1 MPTRPS
7 LWDQTSSSGPL
18 TTWSVLFLPPRSEY
32 GYQRH
37 SKQPGRSECV
47 RCCDPPATHPMYYP
61 MPQINMTILKGEKGD
76 RGDRGFHGKLGK
88 AGAAGK
94 KGEMGFKGQKGNM
107 GSPGESY
114 KTNYAAF
121 SVGRRK
127 PLHSNDYYQIL
138 VFDTEFVNLYGHF
151 NMFMGK
157 FYCYVP
163 GIYFFSLNVHTWNQ
177 KETYLHI
184 MHNTKEAAI
193 LYAQAS
199 DRSIMQSQSLMIE
212 LQDQDEIWIRLF
224 KGERDNAVFSDEYD
238 TYVTFSGYL
247 RICYHGG
254 PEENN
259 NNTSTPLP
267 LWSQLQAFKFI
278 NTFQHVVVGNQNT
291 SLLETVTSEL
301 LFPARQYDRHTT
313 EPISFYLSG
322 LEELLAW
329 KPTKDDAFNVSTE
342 PLAKRQPPLES
353 HRPRTLVCHDM
364 KGGYLEDR
372 FIQGAKVRDP
382 YVFYH
387 WCYIDIFVY
396 FSHHLVTIPPVV
408 WTNAAHRNGVLM
420 LGTFITEW
428 MEGEKTCES
437 FLAGEEEAYL
447 AVAKQLA
454 AIAEFYHFDGW
465 LINIENTLS
474 ALAAQKMPH
483 FLQHLTAEVHRLVPG
498 GQVLWYD
505 SVLKNGELKW
515 QNELNELNKVYFD
528 ACDGF
533 FTNYNW
539 KEAHLLQTREVAS
552 SRQAD
557 VYVGVDVFGRGDV
570 VSSGFDIK
578 KSLQMIREQGLS
590 VAIFAPGWV
599 YEHLGPRDF
608 LNNEDKF
615 WALLSQLLSIHRIVS
630 LPFCTS
636 FSLGVGNRHFSYG
649 QETRTE
655 PWYNLSAQEIQP
667 IYGSHRMSDRGWV
680 KTRSCLQE
688 AWYGGSC
695 LLLEGAISP
704 KADHIT
710 ARLFS
715 FQMPAPSRL
724 FLVLI
729 FKHKSHF
736 HDMALAP
743 LLTTRESWSHPDRGA
758 STLSGEPTR
767 HTPSLLHTPPPD
779 LARLLRGCEQ
789 RGEHGWQN
797 RTMHVDDGKKGRK
810 VSLCAWL
817 AEALW
822 TVRMDLVIARQPLS
836 HLSHYSLARC
846 YELEL
851 QNCFLDELSLTVSR
865 RQPGQEEM
873 PFACRLGK
881 IWVLDAASLHSLS
894 TPNATSSMLP
904 MDASHVHWH
913 RPSARQLSVSLTLSW
928 TYPPSRATCFRVH
941 HRSGSCVRDSEPPL
955 LLLGEAHACLYR
967 VTQLAVPNP
976 ETLSSCRL
984 EFLVEPVP
992 NNGSHID
999 PA

>member
-1 MPTRPS
+1 MILLIIFS
-7 LWDQTSSSGPL
+7 
-18 TTWSVLFLPPRSEY
+18 FL
-32 GYQRH
+32 
-37 SKQPGRSECV
+37 
-47 RCCDPPATHPMYYP
+47 
-61 MPQINMTILKGEKGD
+61 
-76 RGDRGFHGKLGK
+76 
-88 AGAAGK
+88 
-94 KGEMGFKGQKGNM
+94 
-107 GSPGESY
+107 
-114 KTNYAAF
+114 
-121 SVGRRK
+121 
-127 PLHSNDYYQIL
+127 
-138 VFDTEFVNLYGHF
+138 
-151 NMFMGK
+151 
-157 FYCYVP
+157 
-163 GIYFFSLNVHTWNQ
+163 FFSLQQDMESQRT
-177 KETYLHI
+177 
-184 MHNTKEAAI
+184 
-193 LYAQAS
+193 
-199 DRSIMQSQSLMIE
+199 SIRHRVVNFAP
-212 LQDQDEIWIRLF
+212 D
-224 KGERDNAVFSDEYD
+224 
-238 TYVTFSGYL
+238 
-247 RICYHGG
+247 
-254 PEENN
+254 
-259 NNTSTPLP
+259 PL
-267 LWSQLQAFKFI
+267 
-278 NTFQHVVVGNQNT
+278 
-291 SLLETVTSEL
+291 
-301 LFPARQYDRHTT
+301 PARQYDRHTT

-353 HRPRTLVCHDM
+353 HRPRTLICHDM

-428 MEGEKTCES
+428 MDGEKTCES

-474 ALAAQKMPH
+474 ASSAQKMPH

-505 SVLKNGELKW
+505 SILKNGELKW

-539 KEAHLLQTREVAS
+539 KEVHLLQTREVAS

-557 VYVGVDVFGRGDV
+557 VYIGVDVFGRGDV

-649 QETRTE
+649 QVG

-667 IYGSHRMSDRGWV
+667 IYGSHRISDRGWV
-680 KTRSCLQE
+680 RTRCCLQE
-688 AWYGGSC
+688 AWCGGSS
-695 LLLEGAISP
+695 LLLEGAIPP
-704 KADHIT
+704 KADHI
-710 ARLFS
+710 AASIYAFLKPLFGITRSVSKALLSLPGHS
-715 FQMPAPSRL
+715 FLLQQGAATYSSGATCGSFGPLLHQDGLRNSLPAP
-724 FLVLI
+724 
-729 FKHKSHF
+729 
-736 HDMALAP
+736 MP
-743 LLTTRESWSHPDRGA
+743 
-758 STLSGEPTR
+758 
-767 HTPSLLHTPPPD
+767 
-779 LARLLRGCEQ
+779 
-789 RGEHGWQN
+789 
-797 RTMHVDDGKKGRK
+797 
-810 VSLCAWL
+810 
-817 AEALW
+817 
-822 TVRMDLVIARQPLS
+822 
-836 HLSHYSLARC
+836 HLSRYSLARC

-865 RQPGQEEM
+865 RRPGQEEM
-873 PFACRLGK
+873 PFTCRLGK
-881 IWVLDAASLHSLS
+881 IWVRKCS
-894 TPNATSSMLP
+894 PNYSKFPLP
-904 MDASHVHWH
+904 VLQNWSE
-913 RPSARQLSVSLTLSW
+913 PQLSVSLTLSW

-976 ETLSSCRL
+976 QTLSSCRL

-992 NNGSHID
+992 NDGSHID
-999 PA
+999 PAMWGKLIFVYSNPKLPEDTATLSPHPQPGPSS

>member
-1 MPTRPS
+1 MEGRELDGRQRGAKRAQEES
-7 LWDQTSSSGPL
+7 GRGLEEDQASA
-18 TTWSVLFLPPRSEY
+18 
-32 GYQRH
+32 
-37 SKQPGRSECV
+37 KGR
-47 RCCDPPATHPMYYP
+47 
-61 MPQINMTILKGEKGD
+61 
-76 RGDRGFHGKLGK
+76 FK
-88 AGAAGK
+88 AGLSLQQD
-94 KGEMGFKGQKGNM
+94 M
-107 GSPGESY
+107 ESQR
-114 KTNYAAF
+114 TSIRHRVVNFAPD
-121 SVGRRK
+121 
-127 PLHSNDYYQIL
+127 PL
-138 VFDTEFVNLYGHF
+138 
-151 NMFMGK
+151 
-157 FYCYVP
+157 
-163 GIYFFSLNVHTWNQ
+163 
-177 KETYLHI
+177 
-184 MHNTKEAAI
+184 
-193 LYAQAS
+193 
-199 DRSIMQSQSLMIE
+199 
-212 LQDQDEIWIRLF
+212 
-224 KGERDNAVFSDEYD
+224 
-238 TYVTFSGYL
+238 
-247 RICYHGG
+247 
-254 PEENN
+254 
-259 NNTSTPLP
+259 
-267 LWSQLQAFKFI
+267 
-278 NTFQHVVVGNQNT
+278 
-291 SLLETVTSEL
+291 
-301 LFPARQYDRHTT
+301 PARQYDRHTT

-353 HRPRTLVCHDM
+353 HRPRTLICHDM

-428 MEGEKTCES
+428 MDGEKTCES

-474 ALAAQKMPH
+474 ASSAQKMPH

-505 SVLKNGELKW
+505 SILKNGELKW

-539 KEAHLLQTREVAS
+539 KEVHLLQTREVAS

-557 VYVGVDVFGRGDV
+557 VYIGVDVFGRGDV

-667 IYGSHRMSDRGWV
+667 IYGSHRISDRGWV
-680 KTRSCLQE
+680 RTRCCLQE
-688 AWYGGSC
+688 AWCGGSS
-695 LLLEGAISP
+695 LLLEGAIPP
-704 KADHIT
+704 KADHIA

-724 FLVLI
+724 LLVLI
-729 FKHKSHF
+729 FKHESHF
-736 HDMALAP
+736 HDTALAP
-743 LLTTRESWSHPDRGA
+743 LLTTRESWSRPDRGA
-758 STLSGEPTR
+758 STLSGELTR
-767 HTPSLLHTPPPD
+767 HRPSLLHNPPPD

-797 RTMHVDDGKKGRK
+797 R
-810 VSLCAWL
+810 
-817 AEALW
+817 
-822 TVRMDLVIARQPLS
+822 
-836 HLSHYSLARC
+836 C

-865 RQPGQEEM
+865 RRPGQEEM
-873 PFACRLGK
+873 PFTCRLGK
-881 IWVLDAASLHSLS
+881 IWVLDAASLRSLS

-913 RPSARQLSVSLTLSW
+913 RPSAEQLSVSLTLSW

-976 ETLSSCRL
+976 QTLSSCRL

-992 NNGSHID
+992 NDGSHID
-999 PA
+999 PAMWGKLIFVYSNPKLPEDTATLSPHPQPGPSS

>member
-1 MPTRPS
+1 MEGRE
-7 LWDQTSSSGPL
+7 LDARQRGAKRAQEESG
-18 TTWSVLFLPPRSEY
+18 
-32 GYQRH
+32 
-37 SKQPGRSECV
+37 
-47 RCCDPPATHPMYYP
+47 
-61 MPQINMTILKGEKGD
+61 
-76 RGDRGFHGKLGK
+76 RGL
-88 AGAAGK
+88 
-94 KGEMGFKGQKGNM
+94 EEN
-107 GSPGESY
+107 
-114 KTNYAAF
+114 
-121 SVGRRK
+121 
-127 PLHSNDYYQIL
+127 
-138 VFDTEFVNLYGHF
+138 
-151 NMFMGK
+151 
-157 FYCYVP
+157 
-163 GIYFFSLNVHTWNQ
+163 
-177 KETYLHI
+177 
-184 MHNTKEAAI
+184 
-193 LYAQAS
+193 QAS
-199 DRSIMQSQSLMIE
+199 AKGRFKSGLSLQQDMESQRSSVHHRVVNFAP
-212 LQDQDEIWIRLF
+212 D
-224 KGERDNAVFSDEYD
+224 
-238 TYVTFSGYL
+238 
-247 RICYHGG
+247 
-254 PEENN
+254 
-259 NNTSTPLP
+259 PL
-267 LWSQLQAFKFI
+267 
-278 NTFQHVVVGNQNT
+278 
-291 SLLETVTSEL
+291 
-301 LFPARQYDRHTT
+301 PARQYDRHTT

-322 LEELLAW
+322 LEQLLAW

-387 WCYIDIFVY
+387 WCYIDIFIY

-408 WTNAAHRNGVLM
+408 WTNAAHCNGVLM

-428 MEGEKTCES
+428 TDGEKTCES

-454 AIAEFYHFDGW
+454 AIAEFYRFDGW
-465 LINIENTLS
+465 LINIENPLS
-474 ALAAQKMPH
+474 VSAAQKMPH
-483 FLQHLTAEVHRLVPG
+483 FLQLLTAEVHRLVPG
-498 GQVLWYD
+498 GKVLWYD

-539 KEAHLLQTREVAS
+539 KEVHLLRTREVAN
-552 SRQAD
+552 SRQTD

-570 VSSGFDIK
+570 VSSGFDTK
-578 KSLQMIREQGLS
+578 KSLKMIREQGLS
-590 VAIFAPGWV
+590 VALFAPGWV

-649 QETRTE
+649 KETRTE

-667 IYGSHRMSDRGWV
+667 IYGSHTMPDRGWV
-680 KTRSCLQE
+680 RTRCCLQE
-688 AWYGGSC
+688 AWCGGSS
-695 LLLEGAISP
+695 LLLEGAIPP

-729 FKHKSHF
+729 FKHESHF
-736 HDMALAP
+736 HDAALAP
-743 LLTTRESWSHPDRGA
+743 LLTTRESWSRPDGGA
-758 STLSGEPTR
+758 STLSAEPTR
-767 HTPSLLHTPPPD
+767 HTPSLLHTPHPD

-789 RGEHGWQN
+789 CGEHGWQN
-797 RTMHVDDGKKGRK
+797 
-810 VSLCAWL
+810 
-817 AEALW
+817 
-822 TVRMDLVIARQPLS
+822 
-836 HLSHYSLARC
+836 RC

-873 PFACRLGK
+873 PFTCRLGK
-881 IWVLDAASLHSLS
+881 IWVLDAASLRSWS

-913 RPSARQLSVSLTLSW
+913 RLSAEHLSVSLTLSW
-928 TYPPSRATCFRVH
+928 TYPPSKATCFRVH
-941 HRSGSCVRDSEPPL
+941 HRTGSCVRDSEAPL

-976 ETLSSCRL
+976 QTVSSCRL

-992 NNGSHID
+992 NDGSNID
-999 PA
+999 PAMWGKFIFVYSNPKLPENTATLSPHPHPGP

>member
-1 MPTRPS
+1 MEGRE
-7 LWDQTSSSGPL
+7 LDGRQRRAKRAQEESG
-18 TTWSVLFLPPRSEY
+18 
-32 GYQRH
+32 
-37 SKQPGRSECV
+37 
-47 RCCDPPATHPMYYP
+47 
-61 MPQINMTILKGEKGD
+61 
-76 RGDRGFHGKLGK
+76 RGLEED
-88 AGAAGK
+88 
-94 KGEMGFKGQKGNM
+94 
-107 GSPGESY
+107 
-114 KTNYAAF
+114 
-121 SVGRRK
+121 
-127 PLHSNDYYQIL
+127 
-138 VFDTEFVNLYGHF
+138 
-151 NMFMGK
+151 
-157 FYCYVP
+157 
-163 GIYFFSLNVHTWNQ
+163 
-177 KETYLHI
+177 
-184 MHNTKEAAI
+184 
-193 LYAQAS
+193 QAS
-199 DRSIMQSQSLMIE
+199 AKGRFKA
-212 LQDQDEIWIRLF
+212 RL
-224 KGERDNAVFSDEYD
+224 
-238 TYVTFSGYL
+238 
-247 RICYHGG
+247 
-254 PEENN
+254 
-259 NNTSTPLP
+259 
-267 LWSQLQAFKFI
+267 
-278 NTFQHVVVGNQNT
+278 
-291 SLLETVTSEL
+291 
-301 LFPARQYDRHTT
+301 RQYDRHTT

-353 HRPRTLVCHDM
+353 HQPRTLVCHDM

-372 FIQGAKVRDP
+372 FIQGTKVRDP

-387 WCYIDIFVY
+387 WYYIDIFVY

-428 MEGEKTCES
+428 MEGEKMCES

-454 AIAEFYHFDGW
+454 AIAEFYRFDGW
-465 LINIENTLS
+465 LINIENSLS
-474 ALAAQKMPH
+474 ASAAQKMPH

-515 QNELNELNKVYFD
+515 QNELSELNKVYFD

-539 KEAHLLQTREVAS
+539 KEVHLQQTREVAS

-570 VSSGFDIK
+570 VSGGFDIK

-636 FSLGVGNRHFSYG
+636 FNLGMGNRHFSYG

-680 KTRSCLQE
+680 RTRCCLQE
-688 AWYGGSC
+688 AWCGGSS
-695 LLLEGAISP
+695 LLLEG
-704 KADHIT
+704 
-710 ARLFS
+710 
-715 FQMPAPSRL
+715 MPAPSRL

-729 FKHKSHF
+729 FKHESHF

-743 LLTTRESWSHPDRGA
+743 LLTTRESWSRPDRGA

-779 LARLLRGCEQ
+779 LAQFLRGCEQ
-789 RGEHGWQN
+789 HGEHGWQN
-797 RTMHVDDGKKGRK
+797 
-810 VSLCAWL
+810 
-817 AEALW
+817 
-822 TVRMDLVIARQPLS
+822 
-836 HLSHYSLARC
+836 RC

-851 QNCFLDELSLTVSR
+851 QNCFLDELSLTVSH

-873 PFACRLGK
+873 PFTCRLGK
-881 IWVLDAASLHSLS
+881 IW
-894 TPNATSSMLP
+894 
-904 MDASHVHWH
+904 
-913 RPSARQLSVSLTLSW
+913 
-928 TYPPSRATCFRVH
+928 
-941 HRSGSCVRDSEPPL
+941 
-955 LLLGEAHACLYR
+955 
-967 VTQLAVPNP
+967 
-976 ETLSSCRL
+976 
-984 EFLVEPVP
+984 
-992 NNGSHID
+992 
-999 PA
+999 